1 MHTIHGLPIHE
12 GFVYAKA
19 VKVFDNPFST
29 DRLNLH
35 ANQKDVLD
43 QALSSVSKQIAADI
57 EAIAN
62 DYSKTAVLVFEAQ
75 KLMVADPFLLDRA
88 YQAITAGKNAYESYQ
103 LAANEVISVFE
114 QLSNS
119 YMRDRVVDIEDVT
132 DRVLRAIVDA
142 EVTFELDF
150 SEPRILVIQKL
161 KPSVV
166 AIARHPWVVG
176 IVSAEGSLNQ
186 HAARL
191 LQTFEVPGVIIG
203 KELHKINNDDYIL
216 INATTGHV
224 FVNPDETIV
233 QQYFPKGGT
242 PREL

>member
-1 MHTIHGLPIHE
+1 MHSIHGLPIHE

-29 DRLNLH
+29 SRLNLH

-43 QALSSVSKQIAADI
+43 QALSMVSKRIAAEI
-57 EAIAN
+57 ETIAK
-62 DYSKTAVLVFEAQ
+62 DFSEAAALVFEAQ
-75 KLMVADPFLLDRA
+75 KLMVSDPFLLDRA
-88 YQAITAGKNAYESYQ
+88 KQAIAAGKNAYESYQ
-103 LAANEVISVFE
+103 FAANEVISVFE
-114 QLSNS
+114 HLPNT

-142 EVTFELDF
+142 EVEFELDF
-150 SEPRILVIQKL
+150 SEPCILVIQKL
-161 KPSVV
+161 KPSIV
-166 AIARHPWVVG
+166 AIARHPQVVG

-203 KELHKINNDDYIL
+203 KEIHKINNNDFIL

-224 FVNPDETIV
+224 FVNPNESIV
-233 QQYFPKGGT
+233 QQYFPQRRN
-242 PREL
+242 PA